1 MQYVQLTIEL
11 ITKAFETFSSK
22 KGVEFNKKD
31 ANKIFKALDE
41 DEEVERYYFCGAKCT
56 KSKRK
61 CMKEVDDEG
70 MHCYVHDPARKCQGT
85 TIKGA
90 NCGSV
95 AKLGQT
101 YCGRHQDQDRGHI
114 KRSNNKA
121 PVDKRTKSSKALKK
135 THTSKFVSSDDDMT
149 SEDEEPKKRKRNKQ
163 ESSDEEPSDD
173 DEEDIIAV
181 SFPLS
186 SKVVDITS
194 KKNVPLANTGIWMR
208 YATNPAFL
216 YAKNFT
222 VNGKYIIK
230 LKEKNL
236 YIALCPPELMGK
248 NLPAPEISEKEARIL
263 DKMGL
268 QEATSADVEKIEE
281 SSADENSDDDTDDDN
296 TSDDAGSDDDS
307 SDDKDSD
314 DGKSNNRP
322 DVESGDD
329 TSKDNPDE
337 KLSYKKPSKD
347 DEKKTSRKKRHSE
360 MPKNAEPS
368 SNVDVSKDEKGEH
381 TFALSTMV
389 RNIRSEKDILFAK
402 EREWMVHPNNDMLE
416 YAIRVTMNGKYI
428 VRLSGK
434 NTYVGLF
441 TLDHLRGVGD
451 VPEMDILER
460 SMLSK
465 MRLQPM
471 SDEERKMLFNDEVEV
486 EEGLPVEGP
495 TDISKM
501 KWKRFHKQQ
510 LEYSKNV
517 LVNGKHILKIR
528 KKDIVVGLVTDDH
541 ISAENVDYDN
551 LNQKEK
557 EKIFAMGFK
566 PQWSKD
572 RSTEKDEPVEKIDDE
587 VQESNVKET
596 LDELVEKVDD
606 EVQESNVKKTL
617 EDGGPMESENVNAS
631 SVYITKDHHD
641 FLKAMGE
648 VYSKITAIEE
658 ELREEYVSADGNA
671 EEKELISY
679 LDLLEKEYSNYET
692 WHMDKFGSR
701 EPHTDILCK
710 FAKEGS
716 NNRKTIVQ
724 SVLDSIQAKEKS
736 TMEEK
741 KPLEVT
747 FETAEE

>member
-1 MQYVQLTIEL
+1 MKYVQLTIEL

-41 DEEVERYYFCGAKCT
+41 DEEVERYYFCGAKCI

-121 PVDKRTKSSKALKK
+121 PVDKRTKSSRALKK

-163 ESSDEEPSDD
+163 ESSDEETSDD
-173 DEEDIIAV
+173 DE
-181 SFPLS
+181 
-186 SKVVDITS
+186 
-194 KKNVPLANTGIWMR
+194 
-208 YATNPAFL
+208 
-216 YAKNFT
+216 
-222 VNGKYIIK
+222 YIIK
-230 LKEKNL
+230 LKEKDL
-236 YIALCPPELMGK
+236 YVVLCPPELMGK
-248 NLPAPEISEKEARIL
+248 NLPVPEISDKEVRIL
-263 DKMGL
+263 QKMGL
-268 QEATSADVEKIEE
+268 QEATPADVEKIEE
-281 SSADENSDDDTDDDN
+281 SSADENSDDDTDDGD

-307 SDDKDSD
+307 PDDKDSD

-337 KLSYKKPSKD
+337 KLSHKKSSKD

-368 SNVDVSKDEKGEH
+368 SNVDDSKDEK
-381 TFALSTMV
+381 
-389 RNIRSEKDILFAK
+389 
-402 EREWMVHPNNDMLE
+402 
-416 YAIRVTMNGKYI
+416 
-428 VRLSGK
+428 
-434 NTYVGLF
+434 
-441 TLDHLRGVGD
+441 
-451 VPEMDILER
+451 EMDILER

-471 SDEERKMLFNDEVEV
+471 SDEERKMLFNDDVEV

-510 LEYSKNV
+510 LEYSMNV

-528 KKDIVVGLVTDDH
+528 KQNIVVGLVTDDH
-541 ISAENVDYDN
+541 IGAENVDYDN

-566 PQWSKD
+566 PQWSED
-572 RSTEKDEPVEKIDDE
+572 RSTEKDEP
-587 VQESNVKET
+587 
-596 LDELVEKVDD
+596 VEKVDD
-606 EVQESNVKKTL
+606 EVQESNVKETL
-617 EDGGPMESENVNAS
+617 EDSGPMGSENVNAS
-631 SVYITKDHHD
+631 SVYTTKDHHD

-658 ELREEYVSADGNA
+658 ELREEYVSAD
-671 EEKELISY
+671 
-679 LDLLEKEYSNYET
+679 
-692 WHMDKFGSR
+692 
-701 EPHTDILCK
+701 
-710 FAKEGS
+710 
-716 NNRKTIVQ
+716 
-724 SVLDSIQAKEKS
+724 DSIQAKEKS

>member
-1 MQYVQLTIEL
+1 MKYVQLTIEL

-22 KGVEFNKKD
+22 KGVEFTKKD

-41 DEEVERYYFCGAKCT
+41 DEEVERYYFCGEKCT

-70 MHCYVHDPARKCQGT
+70 IHCYVHDPARKCQGT

-101 YCGRHQDQDRGHI
+101 YCGRHQDQDRGYI
-114 KRSNNKA
+114 KRSNNNA

-173 DEEDIIAV
+173 DDEEDIIAV

-186 SKVVDITS
+186 
-194 KKNVPLANTGIWMR
+194 P
-208 YATNPAFL
+208 
-216 YAKNFT
+216 
-222 VNGKYIIK
+222 KYIIR

-236 YIALCPPELMGK
+236 YIALCPPKLMGK

-263 DKMGL
+263 AKMGL

-281 SSADENSDDDTDDDN
+281 SSADENSDDDTDDGD
-296 TSDDAGSDDDS
+296 TSDNADSEDDS
-307 SDDKDSD
+307 SKDKDSD

-337 KLSYKKPSKD
+337 KLSHKKPSKD

-368 SNVDVSKDEKGEH
+368 SNVDVSKDEKDEH
-381 TFALSTMV
+381 TFALATTA
-389 RNIRSEKDILFAK
+389 RNIRSEKDIPLAK
-402 EREWMVHPNNDMLE
+402 DGGWMVHPNNDMLE
-416 YAIRVTMNGKYI
+416 YATNFTMKAKYI
-428 VRLSGK
+428 VKLCGK

-441 TLDHLRGVGD
+441 TLDHLRGGGD

-465 MRLQPM
+465 MKLQEM
-471 SDEERKMLFNDEVEV
+471 SDEERKMLFNEEVEV
-486 EEGLPVEGP
+486 EEELP
-495 TDISKM
+495 
-501 KWKRFHKQQ
+501 
-510 LEYSKNV
+510 
-517 LVNGKHILKIR
+517 HILKIR
-528 KKDIVVGLVTDDH
+528 KQNIVVGLVTDDH
-541 ISAENVDYDN
+541 IGAENVDYDN

-572 RSTEKDEPVEKIDDE
+572 RSTEKDDE
-587 VQESNVKET
+587 VQES
-596 LDELVEKVDD
+596 D
-606 EVQESNVKKTL
+606 VKKTL

-631 SVYITKDHHD
+631 SVYTTKDHHD

-658 ELREEYVSADGNA
+658 ELREEYVSAD
-671 EEKELISY
+671 
-679 LDLLEKEYSNYET
+679 
-692 WHMDKFGSR
+692 
-701 EPHTDILCK
+701 
-710 FAKEGS
+710 
-716 NNRKTIVQ
+716 
-724 SVLDSIQAKEKS
+724 DSIQAKEKS